1 LNTTSLL
8 ATDLDSTRIDELAAL
23 LAIAREGSFVAAG
36 RSLLRHP
43 TIVSRRI
50 AALEARLGVRLIE
63 RTTRQVKLTAAGE
76 RLAEQVRSASEAIVE
91 AEHEASA
98 DAAELRGRL
107 KLAFPSA
114 LGRQWLAP
122 LLPDFMKR
130 HPALQIEVDYSER
143 YIDLVAEGFDAA
155 VRVGILND
163 SRLVA
168 KKLCGHRRVLGA
180 SPDYLKRFGEPREPR
195 DLAEHNCICLPSFA
209 SFPNWKLKRGS
220 REETILAQGSL
231 LSNDSLALLE
241 AARQGIGILGGGE
254 WLMARDFAQ
263 GVLVPVLPG
272 WTFDAN
278 GGVYLV
284 RPSIRHAP
292 ARVQAFAVW
301 ITGQFSENAPW
312 LRATHYKRQ
321 KN

>member
-1 LNTTSLL
+1 MAVAPAVS
-8 ATDLDSTRIDELAAL
+8 DLDSTRMDELAAL
-23 LAIAREGSFVAAG
+23 LAVAKHGSFVAAG

-50 AALEARLGVRLIE
+50 KALESRLGVRLVE
-63 RTTRQVKLTAAGE
+63 RTTRQVKLTSAGE
-76 RLAEQVRSASEAIVE
+76 RLAEQVRRASNAILE
-91 AEHEASA
+91 AEIEASA

-107 KLAFPSA
+107 RLTFPSA

-122 LLPDFMKR
+122 LLPHFMHR
-130 HPALQIEVDYSER
+130 HPALQIEVEYSER

-155 VRVGILND
+155 VRVGTLSD

-180 SPDYLKRFGEPREPR
+180 SPEYLKRFGEPRAPR
-195 DLAEHNCICLPSFA
+195 DLTKHNCICLPSFA
-209 SFPNWKLKRGS
+209 SFPNWKLKRGD
-220 REETILAQGSL
+220 RQEAVLAYGSL

-263 GVLVPVLPG
+263 GSLVPVLES
-272 WTFDAN
+272 WSFDAD
-278 GGVYLV
+278 GGVYFV
-284 RPSIRHAP
+284 RPSARHAT
-292 ARVQAFAVW
+292 ARVQAFASW
-301 ITGQFSENAPW
+301 LSEQFSDGPPW
-312 LRATHYKRQ
+312 ARI
-321 KN
+321 